1 MQPALCSVSYSSS
14 YHHLS
19 AEGRLRSCR
28 IQNFAAGSWLSREL
42 RVLLGQVICFFLGHT
57 WPQFCVRGTT
67 GPNLAISNIL
77 PSWFCVL
84 LFFIFWQKADQGN
97 GKCQSYRSQV
107 IGNRGGTPD
116 RAACFLG
123 GSPGQVKSS
132 YCSRHKYKKALL
144 LVPGSGS
151 SGECAVDPSSSRRS
165 RQKAPRTN

>member
-67 GPNLAISNIL
+67 GPNLAISKSL

-107 IGNRGGTPD
+107 IGGGLLIEQF
-116 RAACFLG
+116 ASWVG
-123 GSPGQVKSS
+123 HMVKSS
-132 YCSRHKYKKALL
+132 QVTALDTNTKKHSFWCLARVVL
-144 LVPGSGS
+144 GS
-151 SGECAVDPSSSRRS
+151 VL
-165 RQKAPRTN
+165 